1 MKFTLN
7 PVAISYQIRQMGD
20 PRTRDYPLVTD
31 PLFVLT
37 LLLSYLY
44 FVRVAGPRW
53 MKNREPFRILNIVRA
68 YNIVMVLLAVKFL
81 VEVLPLTYLP
91 GGEYSLWC
99 QGITGRSSDIM
110 LEYYRTGWV
119 YAAARYFDLLDTVF
133 FVLRKKYS
141 QITHLHV
148 IHHTIVVANTWL
160 FTLFAPEGQPALG
173 VCLNTFVHAVMYFY
187 YFLATFGPAV
197 RKYLWWKK
205 HLTTF
210 QIVQFAIIIAHM
222 SVTLFVDC
230 GFPKHLTLL
239 CIAQTLLILGLF
251 VNFYSRTYLY
261 QRPEQTVLRQ
271 QSDVDGKTGE
281 LIQSRKTE

>member
-7 PVAISYQIRQMGD
+7 PVALSYQIRQMGD

-53 MKNREPFRILNIVRA
+53 MKNREPFRILNVVRA

-81 VEVLPLTYLP
+81 VEVLPLNLP
-91 GGEYSLWC
+91 SGRGVQSLVP
-99 QGITGRSSDIM
+99 GHHGS
-110 LEYYRTGWV
+110 LERRH
-119 YAAARYFDLLDTVF
+119 AR
-133 FVLRKKYS
+133 VLPHRLGKYS

-261 QRPEQTVLRQ
+261 QRPEQSVLRQ
-271 QSDVDGKTGE
+271 QSDADGKTGE

>member
-1 MKFTLN
+1 MKFSLN
-7 PVAISYQIRQMGD
+7 PVALSYRIRQMGD

-31 PLFVLT
+31 PLFVFT

-53 MKNREPFRILNIVRA
+53 MKNREPFRILHVVRV
-68 YNIVMVLLAVKFL
+68 YNLVMVFLAVKFL
-81 VEVLPLTYLP
+81 VDVLPLTYLP

-99 QGITGRSSDIM
+99 QGITGRTSDAM
-110 LEYYRTGWV
+110 RGYYRTGWV

-133 FVLRKKYS
+133 FVLRKKFT

-148 IHHTIVVANTWL
+148 VHHTIVVANTWL

-173 VCLNTFVHAVMYFY
+173 VCLNTFVHAVMYSY

-205 HLTTF
+205 YLTTF
-210 QIVQFAIIIAHM
+210 QIVQFLIIIAHM
-222 SVTLFVDC
+222 SVPLFVDC
-230 GFPKHLTLL
+230 GFPKRLTLL
-239 CIAQTLLILGLF
+239 CIAQTFIILCLF
-251 VNFYSRTYLY
+251 VNFYSRTYLNK
-261 QRPEQTVLRQ
+261 PERSVLRQ
-271 QSDVDGKTGE
+271 QNDSDGKTAE
-281 LIQSRKTE
+281 IIQSGKTD